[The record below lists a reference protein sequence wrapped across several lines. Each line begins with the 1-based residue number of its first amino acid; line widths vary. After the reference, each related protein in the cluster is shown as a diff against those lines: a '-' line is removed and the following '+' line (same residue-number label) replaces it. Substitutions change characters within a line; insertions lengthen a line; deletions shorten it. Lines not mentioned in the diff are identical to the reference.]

1 MLLHKS
7 ARCALQSLDSRS
19 DRPSGEPAVHGT
31 VAQQARS
38 RHSLVKDPLN
48 EDREHAGERLA
59 ERRCSLKVFL
69 RRCDVGLVVRLK
81 RRSEDGFL
89 LAERP
94 AQSRF
99 GDPTLS
105 STLIQ
110 GRPSLP
116 VMAERAHD
124 RWHCGVK
131 IYGSRSPSWH
141 FVPASQRIIPPCGR
155 VPRTRPTGYE
165 IKPKV
170 RRALTERTSPWRLRA
185 REYEPVAPAKSTRST
200 RRARG
205 SLSARRSLPCS
216 PCLELPEASAN
227 SSGSASRV

>member
-1 MLLHKS
+1 MTPSSCSRVRCQREITESAENWPSTNGTHRHGGCGWSELAVVDGQCDMLLHKS

-131 IYGSRSPSWH
+131 IYGSGR
-141 FVPASQRIIPPCGR
+141 PAGISCLQ
-155 VPRTRPTGYE
+155 VKE
-165 IKPKV
+165 LF
-170 RRALTERTSPWRLRA
+170 RRAAGSPA
-185 REYEPVAPAKSTRST
+185 RVLLGTKSSPRSGAP
-200 RRARG
+200 
-205 SLSARRSLPCS
+205 
-216 PCLELPEASAN
+216 
-227 SSGSASRV
+227 